1 MRMLNAISM
10 MITLMVYEWLAK
22 SISRPLGVE

>member
-22 SISRPLGVE
+22 SIRQALRVE